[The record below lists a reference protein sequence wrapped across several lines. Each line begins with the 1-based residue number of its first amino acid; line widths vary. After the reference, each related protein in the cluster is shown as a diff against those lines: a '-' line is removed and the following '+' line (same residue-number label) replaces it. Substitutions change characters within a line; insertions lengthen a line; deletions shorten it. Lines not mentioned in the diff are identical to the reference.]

1 MKAVT
6 PRILVTIIFSLML
19 MSSCVKQGEY
29 DFAIIS
35 DKESYEA
42 AREEIEMYAGVLNS
56 EGLKTIIVVDIWN
69 HPDSIREELMRL
81 HSDNP
86 LFEGVVFIGEIPI
99 PMLRDAQHM
108 TSAFKMDQDR
118 YPWGRSSVASDR
130 FYEDFDL
137 SFDYLMQDSV
147 QPLYHYYSLRHDSP
161 QKLSP
166 EIYSG
171 RIRIPWD
178 DDKSVLKSYLTKVV
192 EAHKSP
198 QKVSDVL
205 MYSGHGY
212 NSESMTARID
222 ERSALLQQFPQL
234 WGQKNRFDYIN
245 FDFDTHVK
253 HRLLATMSSKDI
265 DIAFLHH
272 HGSATAQYVS
282 GENPSKGVQA
292 NIESVKNYLRSKVRP
307 DKDPEAAIKRYME
320 WLDVPRSWFDLTFD
334 QEQSV
339 KDSLFFRDMDIM
351 ANDLEKYFP
360 RVSFIIFDACFNG
373 SYYVDDYISGRYVF
387 GNSKTITAQG
397 NTVNA
402 IQDKFPD
409 EMAGLL
415 SLGMRVGEWNKNV
428 CSLETHIIGDPTFR
442 FSNIMDLNFGKLK
455 KAEGNTRKLLRYVDY
470 PHPDVQA
477 WALRQLY
484 NSGYSDLGRLLHDKY
499 LSSDYFVT
507 RMECLKI
514 LSFIRDDNFVKV
526 TTAAMSDSYEL
537 IRRLGANY
545 AWKSG
550 HPDLVDPLIKAY
562 ANPNTSKRENYQL
575 RDGLGFFDKDLMT
588 ASLNRWAEGY
598 DTTGNHFGKTYQ
610 VILRD
615 ISSLTA
621 SSQRTISEIVLPE
634 TTQRDRI
641 FSIRNLRNKTYHTG
655 VSDLTDY
662 LMQCDDEDMQW
673 FLLEALGWFEY
684 SYRRG
689 EIIDVCQSIAGSAE
703 YSERIRNEATKT
715 INRLK

>member
-1 MKAVT
+1 MKAAT
-6 PRILVTIIFSLML
+6 HRIQTIIIISLMIL
-19 MSSCVKQGEY
+19 ASCAEQRAY
-29 DFAIIS
+29 DFAIIC

-42 AREEIEMYAGVLNS
+42 AQDELEQYAAVLDS
-56 EGLKTIIVVDIWN
+56 QGLRTTIIIDIWS
-69 HPDSIREELMRL
+69 HPDSIKAELIKL

-86 LFEGVVFIGEIPI
+86 LFEGAVFVGEIPI

-108 TSAFKMDQDR
+108 TSAFKMDQER
-118 YPWGRSSVASDR
+118 FPWGRSSVASDR

-137 SFDYLMQDSV
+137 VFDYLMQDTV
-147 QPLYHYYSLRHDSP
+147 QPVYHYYSLRHDSP
-161 QKLSP
+161 QKLQP

-178 DDKSVLKSYLTKVV
+178 EDKSILKSYLRKVV

-198 QKVSDVL
+198 EKVSDIL

-222 ERSALLQQFPQL
+222 ERAALLQQFPQL
-234 WGQKNRFDYIN
+234 WRQENGFDYIN

-272 HGSATAQYVS
+272 HGGTDAQYIS

-292 NIESVKNYLRSKVRP
+292 NIESVKYYLRSKVRP

-320 WLDVPRSWFDLTFD
+320 WLDVPRSWFDMTFD
-334 QEQSV
+334 KDQTV
-339 KDSLFFRDMDIM
+339 KDSIFFRDMDIM
-351 ANDLEKYFP
+351 ADDLENYYP

-387 GNSKTITAQG
+387 GNSKAIAAQG

-428 CSLETHIIGDPTFR
+428 CFLETHIIGDPTFR
-442 FSNIMDLNFGKLK
+442 FKTSANIDFEKIR
-455 KAEGNTRKLLRYVDY
+455 KAEGNTRKLLHLADY
-470 PHPDVQA
+470 QHPDVQS
-477 WALRQLY
+477 WALKQLY
-484 NSGYSDLGRLLHDKY
+484 NTGYDGLGQLLYEKY
-499 LSSDYFVT
+499 LESDYFVT
-507 RMECLKI
+507 RMECLKL
-514 LSFIRDDNFVKV
+514 LSYIRDDYFIKV
-526 TTAAMSDSYEL
+526 TAAAMSDSYEL

-550 HPDLVDPLIKAY
+550 HPDLIDPLIMAY
-562 ANPNTSKRENYQL
+562 ANPNSSKRENYQL
-575 RDGLGFFDKDLMT
+575 RDGLGFFEEELMT
-588 ASLNRWAEGY
+588 ESLKKWAAGI
-598 DTTGNHFGKTYQ
+598 DTTGNHFGSIYQ
-610 VILRD
+610 TTMGD
-615 ISSLTA
+615 ISSLTGSA
-621 SSQRTISEIVLPE
+621 RRTVNEVILPE

-655 VSDLTDY
+655 VSELTEY
-662 LMQCDDEDMQW
+662 LSQCNDESIKW
-673 FLLEALGWFEY
+673 FLIEALGWFEY

-689 EIIDVCQSIAGSAE
+689 EIIDACQSIATSDE
-703 YSERIRNEATKT
+703 NSERIRNEATKT